1 MSSSFQPIDQV
12 PYAIEFP
19 DVQDWDDPPT
29 CILWPEFRSTLQYVR
44 SQGSLPPLHNSHDH
58 LNKQIEVDVDSAV
71 EARWREAFEK
81 LTADKAGEGVE
92 LVWFIVDGFVLY
104 WDEVRDFCSMLRR
117 EINGARRR
125 LSTSLTSDCSCE
137 FHTRSSN
144 VGETRDKSTF
154 FRVSSDVKRLRSDSC
169 PCFAE

>member
-1 MSSSFQPIDQV
+1 LLGKDFTGEARHENPPIRLDHPPPRRFRTGKLIDEAMSSSFQPIDQV

-104 WDEVRDFCSMLRR
+104 WDEVRDSVRCLEGRLTALVGGCRR
-117 EINGARRR
+117 
-125 LSTSLTSDCSCE
+125 
-137 FHTRSSN
+137 
-144 VGETRDKSTF
+144 
-154 FRVSSDVKRLRSDSC
+154 
-169 PCFAE
+169 P